1 MASRMHLK
9 DFVNIEERDKKKALK
24 VGIFSDK
31 DSFFFKEKI
40 GIFLDTRWTSLY
52 DLGPSR
58 IDQHKD
64 ILKMA
69 DKMAEAIS
77 VGKLEYGIVLLNEN
91 YEIMNVLFNKYKNV
105 RAIFA
110 VNEDYIVNS
119 RRRFNANVLIVKNN
133 NITVDTNTKGFER
146 EVELFLGTEFDEED
160 EENDKL
166 INLIK
171 NVENK
176 STNKI

>member
-1 MASRMHLK
+1 MTSQIHLK

-40 GIFLDTRWTSLY
+40 GIFLDTQWTSLY

-58 IDQHKD
+58 IDQYKD

-69 DKMAEAIS
+69 DKLAEAIS
-77 VGKLEYGIVLLNEN
+77 VGKLEYGIALLNEN

-119 RRRFNANVLIVKNN
+119 RRQFNANVLIVKNN
-133 NITVDTNTKGFER
+133 SITGDTNTRGYEK
-146 EVELFLGTEFDEED
+146 EVKLFLETEFDEED

-166 INLIK
+166 LKMISNI
-171 NVENK
+171 ENK
-176 STNKI
+176 N

>member
-1 MASRMHLK
+1 MASQMHLK

-40 GIFLDTRWTSLY
+40 GIFLDTQWTSLY

-58 IDQHKD
+58 IDQYKD

-77 VGKLEYGIVLLNEN
+77 VGKLEYGIALLNEN

-119 RRRFNANVLIVKNN
+119 RRQFNANVLIVKNN
-133 NITVDTNTKGFER
+133 SITVDTNTRGYEK
-146 EVELFLGTEFDEED
+146 EVKLFLETEFDEKD
-160 EENDKL
+160 EESDKL
-166 INLIK
+166 LKMISNT
-171 NVENK
+171 ENK
-176 STNKI
+176 N

>member
-1 MASRMHLK
+1 M
-9 DFVNIEERDKKKALK
+9 
-24 VGIFSDK
+24 FSDK

-40 GIFLDTRWTSLY
+40 GIFLDTQWTSLY

-58 IDQHKD
+58 IDQYKD

-77 VGKLEYGIVLLNEN
+77 VGKLEYGIALLNEN

-119 RRRFNANVLIVKNN
+119 RRQFNANVLIVKNN
-133 NITVDTNTKGFER
+133 SITVDTNTRGYEK
-146 EVELFLGTEFDEED
+146 EVKLFLETEFDEKD
-160 EENDKL
+160 EESDKL
-166 INLIK
+166 LKMISNT
-171 NVENK
+171 ENK
-176 STNKI
+176 N

>member
-1 MASRMHLK
+1 MASQMHLK

-40 GIFLDTRWTSLY
+40 GIFLDTQWTSLY

-77 VGKLEYGIVLLNEN
+77 VGKLEYGIALLNEN

-119 RRRFNANVLIVKNN
+119 RRQFNANVLIVKNN
-133 NITVDTNTKGFER
+133 SITADTNTRGYEK
-146 EVELFLGTEFDEED
+146 EVKLFLETKFDEED
-160 EENDKL
+160 EESDKL
-166 INLIK
+166 LKMISNA
-171 NVENK
+171 ENK
-176 STNKI
+176 N

>member
-9 DFVNIEERDKKKALK
+9 DFVNIEAKDKQKALK

-77 VGKLEYGIVLLNEN
+77 VGKLEYGIALLNEN

-110 VNEDYIVNS
+110 VDEDYIVNS
-119 RRRFNANVLIVKNN
+119 RRRFNANILIVKNN
-133 NITVDTNTKGFER
+133 SITVDTNIRGYEK
-146 EVELFLGTEFDEED
+146 EVKLFLETEFDEED
-160 EENDKL
+160 EESDKL
-166 INLIK
+166 LKMIS

-176 STNKI
+176 I